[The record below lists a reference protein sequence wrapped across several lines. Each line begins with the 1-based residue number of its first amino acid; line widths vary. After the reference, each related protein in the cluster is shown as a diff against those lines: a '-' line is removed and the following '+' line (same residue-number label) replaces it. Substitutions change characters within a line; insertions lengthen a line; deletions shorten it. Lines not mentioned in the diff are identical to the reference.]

1 YGYIET
7 IDGRLI
13 RFTGQSV
20 VDYDINKLE
29 VGDRVRFVETV
40 KNTQEAAASTV
51 YVEGKRHIM
60 N

>member
-1 YGYIET
+1 
-7 IDGRLI
+7 
-13 RFTGQSV
+13 
-20 VDYDINKLE
+20 YDINKLE